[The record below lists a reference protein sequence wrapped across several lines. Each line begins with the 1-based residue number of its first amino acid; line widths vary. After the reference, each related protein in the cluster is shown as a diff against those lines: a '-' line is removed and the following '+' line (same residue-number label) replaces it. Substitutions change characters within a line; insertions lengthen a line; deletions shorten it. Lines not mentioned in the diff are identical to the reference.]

1 MNYTKKVREY
11 CSKKTNSFIDISI
24 VKNGVFADV
33 PYKTLLKIFNRLEEE
48 GIVQTASK
56 GLYSIGNKALYD
68 KTILKAYA
76 TNGKGMVVG
85 YTLFNNIG
93 LTAYTDDKIEIYTN
107 GIISKQKT
115 IGKFSLKRVDLEFTD
130 EIINLISLLEILDFG
145 FKIQGADYLV
155 YRNTIE
161 LLAITYNDENFRD
174 VTKAIRFKFSTI
186 VKLNELLGRLNIKSS
201 CMEIYSNAEF

>member
-68 KTILKAYA
+68 KP
-76 TNGKGMVVG
+76 
-85 YTLFNNIG
+85 F
-93 LTAYTDDKIEIYTN
+93 
-107 GIISKQKT
+107 
-115 IGKFSLKRVDLEFTD
+115 
-130 EIINLISLLEILDFG
+130 
-145 FKIQGADYLV
+145 
-155 YRNTIE
+155 
-161 LLAITYNDENFRD
+161 
-174 VTKAIRFKFSTI
+174 
-186 VKLNELLGRLNIKSS
+186 
-201 CMEIYSNAEF
+201 